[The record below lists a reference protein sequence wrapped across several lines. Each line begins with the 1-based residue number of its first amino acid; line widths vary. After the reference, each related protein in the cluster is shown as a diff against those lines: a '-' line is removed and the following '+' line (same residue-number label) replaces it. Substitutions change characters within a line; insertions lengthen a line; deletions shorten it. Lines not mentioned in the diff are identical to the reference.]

1 MAFLWEGIR
10 FLVTVFTISEILERR
25 RLDGGKSGLYING
38 LNQNFHQAVH

>member
-25 RLDGGKSGLYING
+25 RLDGGKSGLYSNG
-38 LNQNFHQAVH
+38 FIFFYHQAVH